1 MIVAYNSI
9 YCEVVT
15 FGKDAEAPV
24 LCFPIWPYQSL
35 PDFLPVLHN
44 PLVVLVWSAH
54 RLPMLTNLPI
64 WVGSGRASPLPIIT
78 TATKQ
83 LTIDQKHQVGR
94 TVKGVGF
101 AGLAVW

>member
-1 MIVAYNSI
+1 MIGNRLEAADHSGFTNAYHIFRRPGTNHWLI
-9 YCEVVT
+9 W
-15 FGKDAEAPV
+15 FG
-24 LCFPIWPYQSL
+24 L
-35 PDFLPVLHN
+35 PFFTMSPF
-44 PLVVLVWSAH
+44 
-54 RLPMLTNLPI
+54 
-64 WVGSGRASPLPIIT
+64 WVKPPGGRPLPIIT